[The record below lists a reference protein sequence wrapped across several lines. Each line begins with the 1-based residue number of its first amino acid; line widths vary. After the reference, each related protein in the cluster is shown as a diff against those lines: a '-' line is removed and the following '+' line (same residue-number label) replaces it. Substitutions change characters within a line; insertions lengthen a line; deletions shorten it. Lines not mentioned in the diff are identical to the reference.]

1 MNELTT
7 QWTYNLDE
15 MSEDKS
21 RPRVGTPP
29 QKAFEIIGI
38 DGNMNGGLRPI
49 SGFKEV
55 AQLDYYYD
63 SDMTLVAS
71 AFQFDHTSEV
81 IDFFPVNFRLNHKL
95 RANGSFE
102 TEDKEGYAYGYVYR
116 VKQAGKTTSV
126 FIEYYDSLTGDWVSF
141 SGNGH
146 IADTDVGNQKSYAA
160 DPADNQVLA
169 TATITTD
176 NNGNSTTAGQQPA
189 EKTYITLV
197 DATGKSLNYVTT
209 LHGGGA
215 ETGTRLATD
224 SPTSASGTVAGDS
237 NLINGIAVNYNQ
249 GSETVHEYLVQLKA
263 AIEGSTG
270 HAGSINVSLSHST
283 AHSDVEIMTLTSGVY
298 QGSAA
303 SGNKTNAD
311 SGTTNRVATTNFT
324 GGTDNDTTLLTDR
337 FTDENAQMSV
347 STWGRYVYA
356 FLEGQKPLR
365 FHVNE
370 WGKPETLGRTATGP
384 FPGGGKQP
392 KLHEKFLDV
401 DVVANNID
409 VTNIGIRDS
418 TTSTTD
424 GSGSDGPSTEGTGG
438 CFPSQIG
445 KALSTSS
452 TVQVPCMARIMGVKS
467 ATAGKLDG
475 IDYGGNTNADGAAYQ
490 NVAAVDNNP
499 TPASTV
505 NDDAHLFETGDY
517 AFAYYLANSKTGSK
531 TQLSPVCEAKTEDFE
546 ADTSKYICLDI
557 RYDSDQYDQAFVY
570 RSVKTQDAGGSY
582 IAGILHLDNIITLE
596 NWHVN
601 NDSAD
606 DAKDSTGVRT
616 AVYWYQ
622 LNDTSLVYQ
631 DVYLDKTIHDE
642 FMPSGGASI
651 FYEGAMVVSK
661 IKDITASQIGVG
673 TSKGFTRRVGDLDS
687 GLGETKWSSI
697 YEISPELFPPLNRYV
712 PPVPT
717 NEISRFIQVGPALMG
732 FARDRLYYLIK
743 DGAFLRMQEAH
754 RGYGIVNAYAGD
766 SIGPLAYYV
775 TSRGVKAVHANSR
788 IDDVSALD
796 KFIVEDWRDNHA
808 DIQVAYDPTQLA
820 LYIHNPVLE
829 QTAVLWFNTG
839 KVTEIH
845 DTCFDMCRR
854 GSWSSDLTNITSDL
868 EERTLWVMNNPDLT
882 HTSAI
887 SSTFRPKVYILDN
900 ERKTI
905 DSGGKG
911 IIRMLQHSATTPY
924 GTVGSVNTGE
934 NSFTI
939 SGSGVVV
946 SDMVGS
952 YCYVTQAGVSTQGF
966 DAASVGQK
974 LKVTGV
980 DTGSRKIY
988 VASSDISKV
997 AAGYNVSISPVFMR
1011 FVGAPITSSVPTPE
1025 RPHGGN
1031 NLFRV
1036 KQISSLGAVFSGVG
1050 YNHLTTN
1057 LIYWRG
1063 VVYEGE
1069 ETTPKSY
1076 AVSLDRTG
1084 ALVRSINDGESDN
1097 WAAFENTTTTTV
1109 RGRHGVKGF
1118 SLSPGLEI
1126 FCVDVDYRLL
1136 QVQAKGTI
1144 TATSNTNLTT

>member
-49 SGFKEV
+49 SGFKRV
-55 AQLDYYYD
+55 AELDYYYD
-63 SDMTLVAS
+63 SGTSDHSDVAS
-71 AFQFDHTSEV
+71 AFQFNHTSEV

-95 RANGSFE
+95 RADGSFE

-116 VKQAGKTTSV
+116 VKQDGKTTSV

-141 SGNGH
+141 GGKGH
-146 IADTDVGNQKSYAA
+146 ISDLDAGNQKGYAA

-176 NNGNSTTAGQQPA
+176 HNGDSTTDDHLPD
-189 EKTYITLV
+189 EKSFI
-197 DATGKSLNYVTT
+197 
-209 LHGGGA
+209 
-215 ETGTRLATD
+215 RLID
-224 SPTSASGTVAGDS
+224 ASGTTKTYVLVDDSGGGDQPATGFILESSTDTGAGTADG
-237 NLINGIAVNYNQ
+237 LAGGIAVNIDRTSATPYL
-249 GSETVHEYLVQLKA
+249 YLVELKK
-263 AIEGSTG
+263 AIEHANG
-270 HAGSINVSLSHST
+270 HAGSIAVSIPAAAASSAQTL
-283 AHSDVEIMTLTSGVY
+283 TLTSGVY

-303 SGNKTNAD
+303 KGNKTNTGD
-311 SGTTNRVATTNFT
+311 TNDEVSITNFT

-347 STWGRYVYA
+347 STWGRYVYV
-356 FLEGQKPLR
+356 FCQGQKPLR

-401 DVVANNID
+401 D
-409 VTNIGIRDS
+409 TDS
-418 TTSTTD
+418 TIALADIGLRDTTNASSSEQQT
-424 GSGSDGPSTEGTGG
+424 GSYAMLPAEVG
-438 CFPSQIG
+438 Q
-445 KALSTSS
+445 ALSTSS
-452 TVQVPCMARIMGVKS
+452 TVQVPCTARIVGVKS
-467 ATAGKLDG
+467 ATAGALDG
-475 IDYGGNTNADGAAYQ
+475 IDYGGNTNANGEAYQ

-499 TPASTV
+499 APASTV

-582 IAGILHLDNIITLE
+582 IAGILHLDNIINLE
-596 NWHVN
+596 DWHVN
-601 NDSAD
+601 NGASGDS
-606 DAKDSTGVRT
+606 KDSTGVRT

-622 LNDTSLVYQ
+622 LNDTALVYQ

-642 FMPSGGASI
+642 FMPSGGSSI

-673 TSKGFTRRVGDLDS
+673 TSKGFTNRVGDLDS

-732 FARDRLYYLIK
+732 FARDRLYYMIK

-854 GSWSSDLTNITSDL
+854 GAWSSDLTNITSDL
-868 EERTLWVMNNPDLT
+868 EERVLWVMNNPDTT

-887 SSTFRPKVYILDN
+887 SSLFKPKVYILDN
-900 ERKTI
+900 ERKTV
-905 DSGGKG
+905 DDGGKG

-952 YCYVTQAGVSTQGF
+952 YCYVTQTGVSTEGF
-966 DAASVGQK
+966 DAAGVGQK

-980 DTGSRKIY
+980 DTGSKKIY
-988 VASSDISKV
+988 VASTDISKV
-997 AAGYNVSISPVFMR
+997 GAGYNVSVSPVFMR

-1050 YNHLTTN
+1050 YNHLTTD

-1069 ETTPKSY
+1069 ETTPKSH

-1097 WAAFENTTTTTV
+1097 WAAFENPTTTTV
-1109 RGRHGVKGF
+1109 KGRHGVKGF

>member
-7 QWTYNLDE
+7 QWTYDLDE

-63 SDMTLVAS
+63 SGTSDHSDVNA
-71 AFQFDHTSEV
+71 AYQFNYTSEV
-81 IDFFPVNFRLNHKL
+81 VDFFPVNFRLNHKL
-95 RANGSFE
+95 KTDGTFE
-102 TEDKEGYAYGYVYR
+102 TENKQGYAYGYVYR
-116 VKQAGKTTSV
+116 VKQDGKTTSV
-126 FIEYYDSLTGDWVSF
+126 FIEYYDSITGDWVSF
-141 SGNGH
+141 GGNGH
-146 IADTDVGNQKSYAA
+146 LSDDVSGNEKGYAA
-160 DPADNQVLA
+160 DPGDSRVLA
-169 TATITTD
+169 TATIVTD
-176 NNGNSTTAGQQPA
+176 HNGNSTSAGEHPD
-189 EKTYITLV
+189 EKSYVTLV
-197 DATGKSLNYVTT
+197 DATGKSLKYVAVD
-209 LHGGGA
+209 GGGDGTGA
-215 ETGTRLATD
+215 VVTGTVLASD
-224 SPTSASGTVAGDS
+224 SDTGSNTAGAD
-237 NLINGIAVNYNQ
+237 LVGGIAVNFNK
-249 GSETVHEYLVQLKA
+249 GAETVHEYLVQLKA

-270 HAGSINVSLSHST
+270 HAGSIAVSLSHSS
-283 AHSDVEIMTLTSGVY
+283 AHTGAETMTLTSSIY

-303 SGNKTNAD
+303 NGNKTNAD
-311 SGTTNRVATTNFT
+311 SGSGNEVATSNFT
-324 GGTDNDTTLLTDR
+324 GGVDNDTTLLTDR
-337 FTDENAQMSV
+337 FSDTTAQMSV
-347 STWGRYVYA
+347 STWGSYVYV
-356 FLEGQKPLR
+356 FCQGEKPLR

-370 WGKPETLGRTATGP
+370 WGKPETLGRSAAGP

-401 DVVANNID
+401 DNNSDIALTD
-409 VTNIGIRDS
+409 IGLRDS
-418 TTSTTD
+418 TGAGTAGQQT
-424 GSGSDGPSTEGTGG
+424 GSFAMLPAELG
-438 CFPSQIG
+438 Q
-445 KALSTSS
+445 ALSTST
-452 TVQVPCMARIMGVKS
+452 TVQVPCTARIVGVKS
-467 ATAGKLDG
+467 ATSGVLDG
-475 IDYGGNTNADGAAYQ
+475 VDYGGNSNDPGAGYQ
-490 NVAAVDNNP
+490 NIADVENTAA
-499 TPASTV
+499 PASTV
-505 NDDAHLFETGDY
+505 NEDAHLFEPGDY
-517 AFAYYLANSKTGSK
+517 AFAYYLASSKTGSK

-570 RSVKTQDAGGSY
+570 RSVKTQDAGGAY
-582 IAGILHLDNIITLE
+582 IAGILHLDNIINLRD
-596 NWHVN
+596 WHVN
-601 NDSAD
+601 NGASGDS
-606 DAKDSTGVRT
+606 KDSPGIRT
-616 AVYWYQ
+616 SVYWYQ

-642 FMPSGGASI
+642 FMPSGGSSI
-651 FYEGAMVVSK
+651 FYEGSMVVSK
-661 IKDITASQIGVG
+661 IKDLTPSQIGVG
-673 TSKGFTRRVGDLDS
+673 SSEGFQNRVGDLDR

-732 FARDRLYYLIK
+732 FSRDRLYYLIK
-743 DGAFLRMQEAH
+743 DGAFFRMQEAH

-796 KFIVEDWRDNHA
+796 KFIVEDWRDDHA
-808 DIQVAYDPTQLA
+808 KIQVAYDPTQLA
-820 LYIHNPVLE
+820 LYIHNPVKE
-829 QTAVLWFNTG
+829 QTAVMWFNTG

-845 DTCFDMCRR
+845 DTCFDLCRR
-854 GSWSSDLTNITSDL
+854 GAWSSDLTNITSDL
-868 EERTLWVMNNPDLT
+868 EERALWVMNNPDLT

-900 ERKTI
+900 ERKSIT
-905 DSGGKG
+905 SAGKG
-911 IIRMLQHSATTPY
+911 MIRMLQHSATTPY

-939 SGSGVVV
+939 SGSGVVT
-946 SDMVGS
+946 SDIVGA
-952 YCYVTQAGVSTQGF
+952 YCYVNQASVSVQGF
-966 DAASVGQK
+966 NPASVGAK
-974 LKVTGV
+974 LKITGV
-980 DTGSRKIY
+980 NTSGNKIY
-988 VASSDISKV
+988 VAAKDISKV
-997 AAGYNVSISPVFMR
+997 GSGYNLSVSPVFMR
-1011 FVGAPITSSVPTPE
+1011 FVGAPITSSVPTAE
-1025 RPHGGN
+1025 RPYGGN

-1050 YNHLTTN
+1050 YNHLSTN
-1057 LIYWRG
+1057 LLYWRG

-1069 ETTPKSY
+1069 EEDPKSY

-1109 RGRHGVKGF
+1109 RGRHGVTGF

-1136 QVQAKGTI
+1136 QLQAKGTI